1 MTDDA
6 SLLRELDACATALHA
21 PGQPASIYGAV
32 DAALQRLVGHKLFTL
47 LVVDGDEVARI
58 HSSNP
63 TAYPVS
69 GRKPMNRTPWG
80 DVVLRE
86 RKVWI
91 AKGPDDIQWAFFDH
105 ALIFSLGLGACINV
119 PVAWDGRTIGT
130 MNLLDAAGR
139 YADAHGAIAARFAPF
154 LVAPFL
160 AAARLP

>member
-1 MTDDA
+1 VSGEA
-6 SLLRELDACATALHA
+6 ALLREFDACAAALAA
-21 PGQPASIYGAV
+21 PGQPGAIHAAVEASLG
-32 DAALQRLVGHKLFTL
+32 RLVGHRLFTL

-63 TAYPVS
+63 AAYPVS

-80 DVVLRE
+80 DVVLRD
-86 RKVWI
+86 RKTWV
-91 AKGPDDIQWAFFDH
+91 AKGPDDIRWAFFDH

-139 YADAHGAIAARFAPF
+139 YRDEHGALAARFAPF

-160 AAARLP
+160 AAARLR

>member
-6 SLLRELDACATALHA
+6 SLLHELDACAAALHA
-21 PGQPASIYGAV
+21 KGQPAAIY
-32 DAALQRLVGHKLFTL
+32 AAIESSLQRLIGHRLFTL

-63 TAYPVS
+63 GAYPVS

-80 DVVLRE
+80 DVVLRD
-86 RKVWI
+86 RKVWV
-91 AKGPDDIQWAFFDH
+91 AKGPEDIKWAFFDH

-130 MNLLDAAGR
+130 MNVLDAAGR
-139 YADAHGAIAARFAPF
+139 YRDEHGARAARFAPF